1 MFLRGCNNTMADLQ
15 DMKELD
21 MSASLKLILSKL
33 PFKLRERFRLI
44 AYDIREKQHCRQF
57 FNDIVLFVEYQVK
70 LLSDPVFGDV
80 QR

>member
-44 AYDIREKQHCRQF
+44 AYDIREKQHCRQC